1 MLDFQLQPF
10 AQVLR
15 ALDQEFTQNAQNKAQ
30 SFWSL
35 EEDDKSFYLLLDTPG
50 TLKEAIDIEII
61 GQELVVKWTP
71 EARPRK
77 SISGGIRPKNY
88 EHRFKMSDQV
98 DPAKIEANY
107 QNGVLELKLGK
118 RDANISRKIS
128 ISDTSISEDN
138 LKN

>member
-15 ALDQEFTQNAQNKAQ
+15 ALDQEFTQNYPNKAQ

-35 EEDDKSFYLLLDTPG
+35 EEDEKSFYLVLDTPG
-50 TLKEAIDIEII
+50 VAKEAIDIEII
-61 GQELVVKWTP
+61 GHELVVKWNP
-71 EARPRK
+71 EARLRK
-77 SISGGIRPKNY
+77 SIAGGVRPKNY

-98 DPAKIEANY
+98 DPAKIEASY
-107 QNGVLELKLGK
+107 TYGVLELKLGK

-128 ISDTSISEDN
+128 VSDASNSGDN